1 MYLLLHCVVSFSKP
15 VLPVELEI
23 CSDARNADQSLDT
36 DAILS
41 YVAKITAL
49 KDAIY
54 KKAKVNIGKAQEY
67 KKYYDKKHGD
77 IRVNDNNRLCC
88 SCYGYHNDMCL

>member
-23 CSDARNADQSLDT
+23 CSDARNT

-54 KKAKVNIGKAQEY
+54 KKAKVNIGKVQEY
-67 KKYYDKKHGD
+67 KKYYNKKH
-77 IRVNDNNRLCC
+77 
-88 SCYGYHNDMCL
+88 

>member
-1 MYLLLHCVVSFSKP
+1 ML
-15 VLPVELEI
+15 VELEI
-23 CSDARNADQSLDT
+23 CSDARNADQSFDT

-41 YVAKITAL
+41 YAAKTTAL

-54 KKAKVNIGKAQEY
+54 KKAKVNIDKAQEEY
-67 KKYYDKKHGD
+67 KKYYNKKHRD

-88 SCYGYHNDMCL
+88 SCYAYHNDMCL

>member
-1 MYLLLHCVVSFSKP
+1 MSKP

-36 DAILS
+36 DTIIS
-41 YVAKITAL
+41 YAAKITAL

-54 KKAKVNIGKAQEY
+54 KKAKVNIDKAQEKY
-67 KKYYDKKHGD
+67 KK
-77 IRVNDNNRLCC
+77 
-88 SCYGYHNDMCL
+88 

>member
-1 MYLLLHCVVSFSKP
+1 MYLFTFTLCCFIQQP

-41 YVAKITAL
+41 YAAKITAL

-54 KKAKVNIGKAQEY
+54 KKAKINIDKAQEEY
-67 KKYYDKKHGD
+67 KKYYNKKYGD

-88 SCYGYHNDMCL
+88 LLCLSE